1 MNRVF
6 GIAVLVGLAA
16 CGAENLPPVE
26 ADVLVVGG
34 TAKGVAAAVAAK
46 AEGADVFLVT
56 PFTYLGE
63 DMAGTL
69 ELGLPDGPGGV
80 RLLAGQEVSASALD
94 LQERLVG
101 ATFGVQPT
109 AQSVRFR
116 VLRLGRLLQVRPA
129 HPRKGAARGG
139 DRVRAPDARGRW
151 RDGARHRH
159 VPRRPAR
166 RRVVRTCELRACVQR
181 GGRRTTSSSRA
192 SGSTWRI
199 RKAPSRRRR
208 RSR

>member
-6 GIAVLVGLAA
+6 GIAVLACLAA

-26 ADVLVVGG
+26 TDVLVVGG

-69 ELGLPDGPGGV
+69 ELGLPDGQKPTERLGGL
-80 RLLAGQEVSASALD
+80 RLLARQELSASAPH

-101 ATFGVQPT
+101 APVRVWASAKSF
-109 AQSVRFR
+109 RFR
-116 VLRLGRLLQVRPA
+116 VLRFGRILQMRPA
-129 HPRKGAARGG
+129 HPREGAARGG
-139 DRVRAPDARGRW
+139 D
-151 RDGARHRH
+151 H
-159 VPRRPAR
+159 V
-166 RRVVRTCELRACVQR
+166 
-181 GGRRTTSSSRA
+181 
-192 SGSTWRI
+192 
-199 RKAPSRRRR
+199 
-208 RSR
+208 